1 MANFKGLWQGY
12 TDGNVGVAS
21 SKNNPNFLYRNF
33 RGPVPFVVPEPRRLP
48 QVHDRWTADPF
59 SKAFYRACNRW
70 LFCNSK
76 MRAFVLVSLAFATEK
91 FWNWTLGSIVRY
103 NNMECTME
111 FAYKKEREWREF
123 QEAEYER
130 KKALGL
136 LDDDDE
142 DFDDD
147 EEDEDEDDDE

>member
-1 MANFKGLWQGY
+1 
-12 TDGNVGVAS
+12 
-21 SKNNPNFLYRNF
+21 
-33 RGPVPFVVPEPRRLP
+33 
-48 QVHDRWTADPF
+48 
-59 SKAFYRACNRW
+59 
-70 LFCNSK
+70 